1 MNIDFV
7 PVRNTQ
13 TGEVGRIARRLF
25 ENPAINKNGIL
36 VEVKPDAKP
45 YVKELYKA
53 KGEKKS
59 EGSENEVKD

>member
-13 TGEVGRIARRLF
+13 TGEVGRLARHLF
-25 ENPAINKNGIL
+25 DNPAINNGIL

-59 EGSENEVKD
+59 EGSEKEVKD